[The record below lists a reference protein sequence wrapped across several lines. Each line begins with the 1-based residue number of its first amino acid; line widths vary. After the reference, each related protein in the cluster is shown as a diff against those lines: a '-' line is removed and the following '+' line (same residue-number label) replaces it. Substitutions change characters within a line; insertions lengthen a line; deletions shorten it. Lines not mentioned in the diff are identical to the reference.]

1 MGIGFTLAVCAALV
15 ALSGI
20 LAVFLVKYGQKIAE
34 QENKDEKLN
43 QALEMHKT
51 VSEVAVNQPISDDDV
66 LAGLS
71 KPD

>member
-1 MGIGFTLAVCAALV
+1 MGIGFTLAICAAMV

-20 LAVFLVKYGQKIAE
+20 LAVFLVKYGQKIE
-34 QENKDEKLN
+34 SEENKDAVLKKT
-43 QALEMHKT
+43 LEMHKSA
-51 VSEVAVNQPISDDDV
+51 SEVAVNQPVTDHDV

>member
-1 MGIGFTLAVCAALV
+1 MGVGFTLAICAALV

-20 LAVFLVKYGQKIAE
+20 LAVFLVKYGQKIEREESQDAVL
-34 QENKDEKLN
+34 KKT
-43 QALEMHKT
+43 LEMHKT
-51 VSEVAVNQPISDDDV
+51 ASEVAVNQPSTDSDV